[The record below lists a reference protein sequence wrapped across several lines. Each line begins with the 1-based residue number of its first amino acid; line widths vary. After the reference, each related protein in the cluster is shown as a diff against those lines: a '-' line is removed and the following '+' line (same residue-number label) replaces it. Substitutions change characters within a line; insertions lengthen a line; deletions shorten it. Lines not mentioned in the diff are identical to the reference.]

1 MTKSG
6 TAERA
11 AQALELHLA
20 GAGYDRIAAVL
31 GYANRGGAYKA
42 VQAALAARPAAPEHS
57 EVIAVELARLD
68 ALLTGLWPKA
78 RRGDV
83 QAVDRV
89 LKIDERRAEL
99 RALVPRPAPAADSPA
114 DPLDELRARRDHK
127 REDRA

>member
-1 MTKSG
+1 
-6 TAERA
+6 
-11 AQALELHLA
+11 
-20 GAGYDRIAAVL
+20 
-31 GYANRGGAYKA
+31 
-42 VQAALAARPAAPEHS
+42 VQRALAARSVAPAHA

-68 ALLTGLWPKA
+68 ALLSGLWPKA

-99 RALVPRPAPAADSPA
+99 RALVPRPAPAAGSPP
-114 DPLDELRARRDHK
+114 DPLDELRARRDEK